1 MAVCLRSSDGGRFV
15 LPPTAASSLGLA
27 RDVCEHA
34 AAAAGEHTIQAPF
47 PSAALA
53 YVTSLVT
60 DPAAAATAPLADANL
75 FHALRAATY
84 LDAPM
89 PLLRGLASRVAAKL
103 SRGAQRAL
111 DTESVFL
118 SAEEERGAAS
128 ERDLGAAAGIAAD
141 GHWATSSPTRWPRSC
156 GLTARTQACCSL
168 SRAVAGRCGSWLAAP
183 LRATEAASAG
193 ATHPA
198 GCARAASC
206 ST

>member
-1 MAVCLRSSDGGRFV
+1 M
-15 LPPTAASSLGLA
+15 
-27 RDVCEHA
+27 
-34 AAAAGEHTIQAPF
+34 
-47 PSAALA
+47 
-53 YVTSLVT
+53 T

-75 FHALRAATY
+75 FHALRAAAY

-141 GHWATSSPTRWPRSC
+141 GVWQVLARPETHAAAPPLDLPTELLVRVSCGSPLDIARVAAVSLLFARSC
-156 GLTARTQACCSL
+156 SASDSPQSL
-168 SRAVAGRCGSWLAAP
+168 LAN
-183 LRATEAASAG
+183 
-193 ATHPA
+193 PA
-198 GCARAASC
+198 K
-206 ST
+206 

>member
-60 DPAAAATAPLADANL
+60 DPAAATAPLADADL
-75 FHALRAATY
+75 FHALRAAAY

-141 GHWATSSPTRWPRSC
+141 GRVASTRQGSHGVAC
-156 GLTARTQACCSL
+156 GGLWC
-168 SRAVAGRCGSWLAAP
+168 
-183 LRATEAASAG
+183 
-193 ATHPA
+193 
-198 GCARAASC
+198 
-206 ST
+206 